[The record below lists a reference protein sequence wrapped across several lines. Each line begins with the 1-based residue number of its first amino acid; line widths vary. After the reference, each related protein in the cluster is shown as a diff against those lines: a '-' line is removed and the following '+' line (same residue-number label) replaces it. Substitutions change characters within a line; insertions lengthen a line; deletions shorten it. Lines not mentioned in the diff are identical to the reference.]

1 MDKDVLILLQLLS
14 KKPYITLKE
23 IETSFDITR
32 RQVIYRIEKLNDV
45 LKYKGIPPVMVGS
58 AKEIKIDKKVKSKL
72 ESLLIELDS
81 SDEYYMNKKERQ
93 IYMYL
98 MLFINPDYLS
108 LQNFISSLRVSRSTV
123 LLDFKELVQIL
134 EQNGIQVKNNRSKG
148 YYLVGSEMEIRRMMM
163 RYVIYTLAEE
173 KQSKI
178 FDIIIEDFHLDI
190 FEYSRLVI
198 SEIALKFNIHFVE
211 NRLVE
216 FIYIYIFLIA
226 RIESGKD
233 ADEEIKKLVDL
244 DALTSMKEY
253 EFTENL
259 LQNYVRAKNIKQA
272 DINYITA
279 WILGISFGDIKEDT
293 NDCILIS
300 DIVGKIISRFEYLSG
315 VRYKETEDIFIQ
327 LYSHFRPAYYRLLFK
342 LPIFNPLCDKVKEEY
357 HDLYQLMEETMKPF
371 HVIFGEE
378 IPKEEIAYLTLH
390 FAFMYS
396 EKKSINL
403 NRQKKALV
411 VCVNGI
417 GSSAILYNELKE
429 MFPELLFYPPIA
441 TSNIK
446 EILEPVDVIFSTTYI
461 THSMNIDIPVIR
473 VTPVMSMSERYQ
485 VMREVYM
492 QLGSASL
499 KQPNIDVVMQII
511 HKHAEVRQESE
522 LYDEL
527 ISYFS
532 HFEEEPGKQ
541 ESLSLN
547 EMVRKELIRLD
558 VEAKDWQEAIRE
570 AYKPMVRTK
579 VITQNYVEDTI
590 RSVKNNGPYIVITKH
605 VALPHTKP
613 EAGANLVA
621 LGISVLKNPV
631 NFGSK
636 DNDPVKYIFSLSAT
650 DNYIHLNA
658 MAELLELFNK
668 ESFFE
673 MLDNARNVDEVK
685 EYLCE
690 NRKE

>member
-259 LQNYVRAKNIKQA
+259 LQNYVR
-272 DINYITA
+272 
-279 WILGISFGDIKEDT
+279 
-293 NDCILIS
+293 
-300 DIVGKIISRFEYLSG
+300 
-315 VRYKETEDIFIQ
+315 
-327 LYSHFRPAYYRLLFK
+327 P
-342 LPIFNPLCDKVKEEY
+342 
-357 HDLYQLMEETMKPF
+357 
-371 HVIFGEE
+371 
-378 IPKEEIAYLTLH
+378 
-390 FAFMYS
+390 
-396 EKKSINL
+396 
-403 NRQKKALV
+403 
-411 VCVNGI
+411 
-417 GSSAILYNELKE
+417 
-429 MFPELLFYPPIA
+429 
-441 TSNIK
+441 
-446 EILEPVDVIFSTTYI
+446 
-461 THSMNIDIPVIR
+461 
-473 VTPVMSMSERYQ
+473 
-485 VMREVYM
+485 
-492 QLGSASL
+492 
-499 KQPNIDVVMQII
+499 
-511 HKHAEVRQESE
+511 
-522 LYDEL
+522 
-527 ISYFS
+527 
-532 HFEEEPGKQ
+532 
-541 ESLSLN
+541 
-547 EMVRKELIRLD
+547 
-558 VEAKDWQEAIRE
+558 
-570 AYKPMVRTK
+570 
-579 VITQNYVEDTI
+579 
-590 RSVKNNGPYIVITKH
+590 
-605 VALPHTKP
+605 
-613 EAGANLVA
+613 
-621 LGISVLKNPV
+621 
-631 NFGSK
+631 
-636 DNDPVKYIFSLSAT
+636 
-650 DNYIHLNA
+650 
-658 MAELLELFNK
+658 
-668 ESFFE
+668 
-673 MLDNARNVDEVK
+673 
-685 EYLCE
+685 
-690 NRKE
+690 

>member
-300 DIVGKIISRFEYLSG
+300 DIVGKIMSRFEYLSG

-378 IPKEEIAYLTLH
+378 IPK
-390 FAFMYS
+390 
-396 EKKSINL
+396 
-403 NRQKKALV
+403 
-411 VCVNGI
+411 
-417 GSSAILYNELKE
+417 
-429 MFPELLFYPPIA
+429 
-441 TSNIK
+441 
-446 EILEPVDVIFSTTYI
+446 
-461 THSMNIDIPVIR
+461 
-473 VTPVMSMSERYQ
+473 
-485 VMREVYM
+485 
-492 QLGSASL
+492 
-499 KQPNIDVVMQII
+499 
-511 HKHAEVRQESE
+511 
-522 LYDEL
+522 
-527 ISYFS
+527 
-532 HFEEEPGKQ
+532 
-541 ESLSLN
+541 
-547 EMVRKELIRLD
+547 
-558 VEAKDWQEAIRE
+558 
-570 AYKPMVRTK
+570 
-579 VITQNYVEDTI
+579 
-590 RSVKNNGPYIVITKH
+590 
-605 VALPHTKP
+605 
-613 EAGANLVA
+613 
-621 LGISVLKNPV
+621 
-631 NFGSK
+631 
-636 DNDPVKYIFSLSAT
+636 
-650 DNYIHLNA
+650 
-658 MAELLELFNK
+658 
-668 ESFFE
+668 
-673 MLDNARNVDEVK
+673 
-685 EYLCE
+685 
-690 NRKE
+690 